1 MLKDQ
6 HGCLRPPAYV
16 LIALMIALAAVTLL
30 TIIMLIAPR

>member
-6 HGCLRPPAYV
+6 HGRLRSPAYV